1 MDKGTFDWLTRIE
14 TKLDYIITAMQPKTE
29 PEKKEEKKTIEQRP
43 TKEESE

>member
-29 PEKKEEKKTIEQRP
+29 PKEEVKKTIEQRP
-43 TKEESE
+43 TTQE